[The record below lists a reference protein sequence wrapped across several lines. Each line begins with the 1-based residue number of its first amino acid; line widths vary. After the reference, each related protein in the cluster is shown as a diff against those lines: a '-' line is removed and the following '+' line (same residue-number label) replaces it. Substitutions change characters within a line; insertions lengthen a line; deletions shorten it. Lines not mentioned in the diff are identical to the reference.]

1 MAKQTVNI
9 GTNQD
14 DGTGDVLRDA
24 FKKINDNFDEIYTEL
39 GGVTLSGLSYTGTT
53 IGTDTSGADI
63 TIDVTST
70 GRIVLA
76 GPVSISETL
85 AVTGNTTLT
94 GTLDVDGNTDL
105 DDVAISG
112 NLTVGGTT
120 TLTGDLSGGNAAFTG
135 TLSANGAASF
145 IGDVDLGDTTTD
157 TVTFVGRVGSSIVPS
172 ITETSSL
179 GSSTLRWDTVYAK
192 DGNFSGNITLGGNI
206 TIGDADTDSITVN
219 ADLTSNLIPNAS
231 STYNI
236 GSVTRKWAT
245 VYADTINAASVTGAT
260 SFGIGNLSFSGNSI
274 SNVVSN
280 ENITLDPLGTGTV
293 VVPSLRL
300 GTFTSTQVLFTDALG
315 NITSNSNLT
324 QSGVTTT
331 IENLRINDLTIDNNN
346 ITSTSNIELQPASG
360 IIDVKNAVIDNLANP
375 TLGDHATTK
384 DYVDTATNQPITF
397 SDDTS
402 TIIEAR
408 LGETISI
415 SGGAGITTSGGGATI
430 TITNSDTWDTFFTR
444 NTRTVPGLAGLNI
457 DKVVIDDTIEINQT
471 DIKTIVSNADLVL
484 DANGT
489 GRIIVRTSLDV
500 DETLNVTGATTLSS
514 TLGVTGDA
522 TFSGDISNSRIRI
535 RENTITTLTSNE
547 PLVLSTNGLGNV
559 RVDEHLSLQAQTAD
573 PVSVSGF
580 STVFSRTFAS
590 TTRAF
595 HADSDGDI
603 VAIAPREYTPASA
616 VGATGDRKGD
626 MAWDSSYIYTCVAN
640 YDGSTAIWRRA
651 AHATW

>member
-24 FKKINDNFDEIYTEL
+24 FKKINENFDEIYTEL

-120 TLTGDLSGGNAAFTG
+120 TLTGNLSGGNAAFTG

-157 TVTFVGRVGSSIVPS
+157 TVTFVGRVDSSIVPS

-179 GSSTLRWDTVYAK
+179 GSSSLRWATVYAK
-192 DGNFSGNITLGGNI
+192 DGDFSGNITLGGNI

-219 ADLTSNLIPNAS
+219 ADLTSNLIPNAD

-236 GSVTRKWAT
+236 GSISRKWAT
-245 VYADTINAASVTGAT
+245 VYADTINTASVTGAT
-260 SFGIGNLSFSGNSI
+260 TFGIGNLSFSGNSV
-274 SNVVSN
+274 SNTVTN

-300 GTFTSTQVLFTDALG
+300 GTFTVNQVLFTDASG

-324 QSGVTTT
+324 QSGVTTS

-346 ITSTSNIELQPASG
+346 ISSTSNIELQPSSG

-384 DYVDTATNQPITF
+384 DYVDTATNQPISL

-402 TIIEAR
+402 TVIQAR

-415 SGGAGITTSGGGATI
+415 SGGDGITTSGSGATI
-430 TITNSDTWDTFFTR
+430 TISNSDTWNTFLTR
-444 NTRTVPGLAGLNI
+444 STRTVPGSDGLNLSR
-457 DKVVIDDTIEINQT
+457 VVIDNNVQLNGN
-471 DIKTIVSNADLVL
+471 DIRTLLSNSDLTL
-484 DANGT
+484 DAAGT
-489 GRIIVRTSLDV
+489 GRVVVRSSLDV

-522 TFSGDISNSRIRI
+522 TFSGRVRIS
-535 RENTITTLTSNE
+535 ENIISGVASNE
-547 PLVLSTNGLGNV
+547 DLILSSNGTGNV
-559 RVDEHLSLQAQTAD
+559 LIDEHLTLNAQGVDAPGRPNAVQLYAKTY
-573 PVSVSGF
+573 
-580 STVFSRTFAS
+580 AS

-595 HADSDGDI
+595 HTDSDGDV

-626 MAWDSSYIYTCVAN
+626 MAWDSSYIYTCIAN

>member
-24 FKKINDNFDEIYTEL
+24 FKKINENFDEIYTEL

-85 AVTGNTTLT
+85 AVTGNTTIT

-120 TLTGDLSGGNAAFTG
+120 TLTGNLSGGNAAFTG

-172 ITETSSL
+172 VTETSSL
-179 GSSTLRWDTVYAK
+179 GSSTLRWATVYAK
-192 DGNFSGNITLGGNI
+192 DGDFSGNITLGGNI

-219 ADLTSNLIPNAS
+219 ADLTSNLIPNAD

-236 GSVTRKWAT
+236 GSLTRKWAT
-245 VYADTINAASVTGAT
+245 VYADTINTASVTGAT
-260 SFGIGNLSFSGNSI
+260 TFGIGNLSFSGNSI
-274 SNVVSN
+274 SNTVTN
-280 ENITLDPLGTGTV
+280 ENITLDPLGTGTI

-300 GTFTSTQVLFTDALG
+300 GTFTVNQVLFTDASG
-315 NITSNSNLT
+315 NITSNSSLT
-324 QSGVTTT
+324 QSGVTTS

-346 ITSTSNIELQPASG
+346 ISSTSNIELQPASG

-375 TLGDHATTK
+375 TLGDHAATK

-415 SGGAGITTSGGGATI
+415 SGGVGITTSGGGATI
-430 TITNSDTWDTFFTR
+430 TITNSDTWDTFLTR

-457 DKVVIDDTIEINQT
+457 DKVVIDNTIEINQN
-471 DIKTIVSNADLVL
+471 DIKTTVSNADLVL

-489 GRIIVRTSLDV
+489 GRIVIRTSLDV

-559 RVDEHLSLQAQTAD
+559 RVDEHLTLQAQIAD
-573 PVSVSGF
+573 PVAVSGF
-580 STVFSRTFAS
+580 SSVFSRTFAS
-590 TTRAF
+590 TTRSF
-595 HADSDGDI
+595 HTDSDGDT

-626 MAWDSSYIYTCVAN
+626 MAWDSSYIYTCIAN

>member
-24 FKKINDNFDEIYTEL
+24 FKKINENFDEIYTEL
-39 GGVTLSGLSYTGTT
+39 GGVTLSGFSYTGTT

-120 TLTGDLSGGNAAFTG
+120 TLTGNLSGGNAAFTG

-157 TVTFVGRVGSSIVPS
+157 TVTFVGRVDSSIVPS

-179 GSSTLRWDTVYAK
+179 GSSSLRWATVYAK
-192 DGNFSGNITLGGNI
+192 DGDFSGNITLGGNI

-219 ADLTSNLIPNAS
+219 ADLTSNLIPNAD

-236 GSVTRKWAT
+236 GSISRKWAT
-245 VYADTINAASVTGAT
+245 VYADTINTASVTGAT
-260 SFGIGNLSFSGNSI
+260 TFGIGNLSFSGNSI
-274 SNVVSN
+274 SNTVTN

-300 GTFTSTQVLFTDALG
+300 GTFTVNQVLFTDASG
-315 NITSNSNLT
+315 NITSNSNLK

-346 ITSTSNIELQPASG
+346 ISSTSNIELQPTSG

-384 DYVDTATNQPITF
+384 DYVDTATNQPISL

-402 TIIEAR
+402 TVIQAR

-415 SGGAGITTSGGGATI
+415 SGGDGITTSGSGATI
-430 TITNSDTWDTFFTR
+430 TISNSDTWNTFLTR
-444 NTRTVPGLAGLNI
+444 STRTVPGSDGLNLSR
-457 DKVVIDDTIEINQT
+457 VVIDNNVQLNGN
-471 DIKTIVSNADLVL
+471 DIRTLLSNSDLTL
-484 DANGT
+484 DAAGT
-489 GRIIVRTSLDV
+489 GRVVVRSSLDV

-522 TFSGDISNSRIRI
+522 TFSGRVRIS
-535 RENTITTLTSNE
+535 ENIISGVASNE
-547 PLVLSTNGLGNV
+547 DLILSSNGTGNV
-559 RVDEHLSLQAQTAD
+559 LIDEHLTLNAQGVDA
-573 PVSVSGF
+573 PG
-580 STVFSRTFAS
+580 RTNAVQLYAKTYAS

-595 HADSDGDI
+595 HTDSDGDV

>member
-24 FKKINDNFDEIYTEL
+24 FKKINENFDEIYTEL
-39 GGVTLSGLSYTGTT
+39 GGVTLSGFSYTGTT

-120 TLTGDLSGGNAAFTG
+120 TLTGNLSGGNAAFTG

-157 TVTFVGRVGSSIVPS
+157 TVTFVGRVDSSIVPS

-179 GSSTLRWDTVYAK
+179 GSSSLRWATVYAK
-192 DGNFSGNITLGGNI
+192 DGDFSGNITLGGNI

-219 ADLTSNLIPNAS
+219 ADLTSNLIPNAD

-236 GSVTRKWAT
+236 GSISRKWAT
-245 VYADTINAASVTGAT
+245 VYADTINTASVTGAT
-260 SFGIGNLSFSGNSI
+260 TFGIGNLSFSGNSI
-274 SNVVSN
+274 SNTVTN

-300 GTFTSTQVLFTDALG
+300 GTFTVNQVLFTDASG
-315 NITSNSNLT
+315 NITSNSNLK

-346 ITSTSNIELQPASG
+346 ISSTSNIELQPTSG

-384 DYVDTATNQPITF
+384 DYVDTATNQPISL

-402 TIIEAR
+402 TVIQAR

-415 SGGAGITTSGGGATI
+415 SGGDGITTSGSGATI
-430 TITNSDTWDTFFTR
+430 TISNSDTWNTFLTR
-444 NTRTVPGLAGLNI
+444 STRTVPGSDGLNLSR
-457 DKVVIDDTIEINQT
+457 VVIDNNVQLNGN
-471 DIKTIVSNADLVL
+471 DIRTLLSNSDLTL
-484 DANGT
+484 DAAGT
-489 GRIIVRTSLDV
+489 GRVVVRSSLDV

-522 TFSGDISNSRIRI
+522 TFSGRVRIS
-535 RENTITTLTSNE
+535 ENIISGVASNE
-547 PLVLSTNGLGNV
+547 DLILSSNGTGNV
-559 RVDEHLSLQAQTAD
+559 LIDEHLTLNAQGVDAPGRPNAVQLYAKTY
-573 PVSVSGF
+573 
-580 STVFSRTFAS
+580 AS

-595 HADSDGDI
+595 HTDSDGDV

>member
-24 FKKINDNFDEIYTEL
+24 FKKINENFDEIYTEL

-120 TLTGDLSGGNAAFTG
+120 TLTGNLSGGNAAFTG

-172 ITETSSL
+172 VTETSSL
-179 GSSTLRWDTVYAK
+179 GSSTLRWATVYAK
-192 DGNFSGNITLGGNI
+192 DGDFSGNITLGGNI

-219 ADLTSNLIPNAS
+219 ADLTSNLIPNAD

-236 GSVTRKWAT
+236 GSLTRKWAT
-245 VYADTINAASVTGAT
+245 VYADTINTASVTGAT
-260 SFGIGNLSFSGNSI
+260 TFGIGNLSFSGNSI
-274 SNVVSN
+274 SNTVTN
-280 ENITLDPLGTGTV
+280 ENITLDPLGTGTI

-300 GTFTSTQVLFTDALG
+300 GTFTVNQVLFTDASG
-315 NITSNSNLT
+315 NITSNSSLT
-324 QSGVTTT
+324 QSGVTTS

-346 ITSTSNIELQPASG
+346 ISSTSNIELQPASG

-375 TLGDHATTK
+375 TLGDHAATK

-415 SGGAGITTSGGGATI
+415 SGGVGITTSGGGATI
-430 TITNSDTWDTFFTR
+430 TITNSDTWDTFLTR

-457 DKVVIDDTIEINQT
+457 DKVVIDNTIEINQN
-471 DIKTIVSNADLVL
+471 DIKTTVSNADLVL

-489 GRIIVRTSLDV
+489 GRIVIRTSLDV

-559 RVDEHLSLQAQTAD
+559 RVDEHLTLQAQIAD
-573 PVSVSGF
+573 PVAVSGF
-580 STVFSRTFAS
+580 SSVFSRTFAS
-590 TTRAF
+590 TTRSF
-595 HADSDGDI
+595 HTDSDGDT

-626 MAWDSSYIYTCVAN
+626 MAWDSSYIYTCIAN

>member
-14 DGTGDVLRDA
+14 DGTGDVLRAA
-24 FKKINDNFDEIYTEL
+24 FKKINENFDEIYTEL

-120 TLTGDLSGGNAAFTG
+120 TLTGNLSGGNAAFTG

-157 TVTFVGRVGSSIVPS
+157 TVTFVGRVDSSIVPS

-179 GSSTLRWDTVYAK
+179 GSSSLRWATVYAK
-192 DGNFSGNITLGGNI
+192 DGDFSGNITLGGNI

-219 ADLTSNLIPNAS
+219 ADLTSNLIPNAD

-236 GSVTRKWAT
+236 GSISRKWAT
-245 VYADTINAASVTGAT
+245 VYADTINTASVTGAT
-260 SFGIGNLSFSGNSI
+260 TFGIGNLSFSGNSI
-274 SNVVSN
+274 SNTVTN

-300 GTFTSTQVLFTDALG
+300 GTFTVNQVLFTDASG
-315 NITSNSNLT
+315 NITSNSNLK

-346 ITSTSNIELQPASG
+346 ISSTSNIELQPSSG

-384 DYVDTATNQPITF
+384 DYVDTATNQPISL

-402 TIIEAR
+402 TVIQAR

-415 SGGAGITTSGGGATI
+415 SGGDGITTSGSGATI
-430 TITNSDTWDTFFTR
+430 TISNSDTWNTFLTR
-444 NTRTVPGLAGLNI
+444 STRTVPGSDGLNLSR
-457 DKVVIDDTIEINQT
+457 VVIDNNVQLNGN
-471 DIKTIVSNADLVL
+471 DIRTLLSNSDLTL
-484 DANGT
+484 DAAGT
-489 GRIIVRTSLDV
+489 GRVVVRSSLDV

-522 TFSGDISNSRIRI
+522 TFSGRVRIS
-535 RENTITTLTSNE
+535 ENIISGVASNE
-547 PLVLSTNGLGNV
+547 DLILSSNGTGNV
-559 RVDEHLSLQAQTAD
+559 LIDEHLTLNAQGVDA
-573 PVSVSGF
+573 PG
-580 STVFSRTFAS
+580 RTNAVQLYAKTYAS

-595 HADSDGDI
+595 HTDSDGDV

>member
-24 FKKINDNFDEIYTEL
+24 FKKINENFNEIYTEL

-120 TLTGDLSGGNAAFTG
+120 TLTGNLSGGNAAFTG

-145 IGDVDLGDTTTD
+145 IGDVDLGDTTSD
-157 TVTFVGRVGSSIVPS
+157 TVTFVGRVDSSIVPS
-172 ITETSSL
+172 ITDTSSL
-179 GSSTLRWDTVYAK
+179 GSSSLRWATVYAK
-192 DGNFSGNITLGGNI
+192 DGDFSGNITLGGNI

-219 ADLTSNLIPNAS
+219 ADLTSNLIPNS
-231 STYNI
+231 DSTYNI
-236 GSVTRKWAT
+236 GSLTRKWAT

-260 SFGIGNLSFSGNSI
+260 TFGIGNLSFSGNSI
-274 SNVVSN
+274 SNTVTN

-300 GTFTSTQVLFTDALG
+300 GTFTSTQVLFTDASG
-315 NITSNSNLT
+315 NVSSSSNLT
-324 QSGVTTT
+324 QSGVTTS

-346 ITSTSNIELQPASG
+346 ISSTSNIELQPSSG

-415 SGGAGITTSGGGATI
+415 SGGVGITTSGGGATI
-430 TITNSDTWDTFFTR
+430 TITNSDTWDTFLTR
-444 NTRTVPGLAGLNI
+444 ATRTVSGIAGLSLSQLTI
-457 DKVVIDDTIEINQT
+457 DSNVNLNGNV
-471 DIKTIVSNADLVL
+471 IKTLLSNSDLIL
-484 DANGT
+484 DAAGT
-489 GRIIVRTSLDV
+489 GRVVVRSSIDV

-514 TLGVTGDA
+514 TLGVTGNA
-522 TFSGDISNSRIRI
+522 TFSGDISNGRIRI
-535 RENTITTLTSNE
+535 RENFISAVSSNE
-547 PLVLSTNGLGNV
+547 DLVLSSTGTGNV
-559 RVDEHLSLQAQTAD
+559 LIDEHLTLNAQTVDA
-573 PVSVSGF
+573 PG
-580 STVFSRTFAS
+580 RTNASHVYARTYAS

-595 HADSDGDI
+595 HVDSDGDI

-626 MAWDSSYIYTCVAN
+626 MAWDSSYIYTCIAN

>member
-24 FKKINDNFDEIYTEL
+24 FKKINENFDEIYTEL

-120 TLTGDLSGGNAAFTG
+120 TLTGNLSGGNAAFTG
-135 TLSANGAASF
+135 TISANGAASF

-157 TVTFVGRVGSSIVPS
+157 TVTFVGRVDSSIVPS

-179 GSSTLRWDTVYAK
+179 GSSSLRWATVYAK
-192 DGNFSGNITLGGNI
+192 DGDFSGNITLGGNI

-219 ADLTSNLIPNAS
+219 ADLTSNLIPNAD

-236 GSVTRKWAT
+236 GSISRKWAT
-245 VYADTINAASVTGAT
+245 VYADTINTASVTGAT
-260 SFGIGNLSFSGNSI
+260 TFGIGNLSFSGNSV
-274 SNVVSN
+274 SNTVTN

-300 GTFTSTQVLFTDALG
+300 GTFTVNQVLFTDASG

-324 QSGVTTT
+324 QSGVTTS

-346 ITSTSNIELQPASG
+346 ISSTSNIELQPSSG

-384 DYVDTATNQPITF
+384 DYVDTATNQPISL

-402 TIIEAR
+402 TVIQAR

-415 SGGAGITTSGGGATI
+415 SGGDGITTSGSGATI
-430 TITNSDTWDTFFTR
+430 TISNSDTWNTFLTR
-444 NTRTVPGLAGLNI
+444 STRTVPGSDGLNLSR
-457 DKVVIDDTIEINQT
+457 VVIDNNVQLNGN
-471 DIKTIVSNADLVL
+471 DIRTLLSNSDLTL
-484 DANGT
+484 DAAGT
-489 GRIIVRTSLDV
+489 GRVVVRSSLDV

-522 TFSGDISNSRIRI
+522 TFSGRVRIS
-535 RENTITTLTSNE
+535 ENIISGVASNE
-547 PLVLSTNGLGNV
+547 DLILSSNGTGNV
-559 RVDEHLSLQAQTAD
+559 LIDEHLTLNAQGVDAPGRPNAVQLYAKTY
-573 PVSVSGF
+573 
-580 STVFSRTFAS
+580 AS

-595 HADSDGDI
+595 HTDSDGDV

-626 MAWDSSYIYTCVAN
+626 MAWDSSYIYTCIAN